1 MIGRPGARVHPGRLR
16 YVLAPMDLELSDD
29 QRELVEG
36 VRRVLEEECP
46 PAVPRAVHERAERAD
61 ALWRQMVSLSWPGL
75 AIDEAHGGLGLGPVE
90 LCLVAGELG
99 RAVAPA
105 PFLATATQFAPLL
118 REAGSAPLAGELLG
132 RVAELGLVGTLAVAE
147 DDRWELGRIACRAE
161 PGAGGF
167 VLRGRKSGVFDGA
180 TAEEIAVVARAPA
193 GLGVFLVPAGVAKP
207 EPRTLLDPTLALAD
221 LVFDGVAVPAER
233 VLLAPGEADAA
244 LARTLEL
251 ATTAFALATVGS
263 CRRIFEMTLEY
274 VKVRRQYD
282 RPIGSFQA
290 LKHRL
295 ADMAIAVERATAL
308 GYFAALTL
316 AEDDPRRA
324 EAVALAKA
332 EAGDCQRLLV
342 GEGLQ
347 LHGGIGFT
355 WEHDLHL
362 WLKRAKMGDALFGSA
377 LEQRG
382 RLARA
387 LGLVAA

>member
-1 MIGRPGARVHPGRLR
+1 
-16 YVLAPMDLELSDD
+16 MDLELSED

-36 VRRVLEEECP
+36 VRHVLEEECP
-46 PAVPRAVHERAERAD
+46 PAVPRAVHEHGERAE
-61 ALWRQMVSLSWPGL
+61 ALWQQMVALSWPGI
-75 AIDEAHGGLGLGPVE
+75 AIDEAHGGLGLGAVE
-90 LCLVAGELG
+90 LCLLSEELG

-105 PFLATATQFAPLL
+105 PFLATATQFAPILQEA
-118 REAGSAPLAGELLG
+118 REAPLAKELLG
-132 RVAELGLVGTLAVAE
+132 RVAEGGLVGTLALAE
-147 DDRWELGRIACRAE
+147 DDRWELDRIACQADEAE
-161 PGAGGF
+161 GGF
-167 VLRGRKSGVFDGA
+167 RLSGRKSGVFDGT
-180 TAEEIAVVARAPA
+180 TAEEIAVVARAEA
-193 GLGVFLVPAGVAKP
+193 GLGVFLLPAGAGKA

-221 LVFDGVAVPAER
+221 LVLDGASVPKER

-244 LARTLEL
+244 LARTLDL
-251 ATTAFALATVGS
+251 ATTAFALATVGC
-263 CRRIFEMTLEY
+263 CRRIFEFTLEY
-274 VKVRRQYD
+274 AKVRRQYD

-295 ADMAIAVERATAL
+295 ADMALAVERATAL

-377 LEQRG
+377 FEQRA
-382 RLARA
+382 RLARE